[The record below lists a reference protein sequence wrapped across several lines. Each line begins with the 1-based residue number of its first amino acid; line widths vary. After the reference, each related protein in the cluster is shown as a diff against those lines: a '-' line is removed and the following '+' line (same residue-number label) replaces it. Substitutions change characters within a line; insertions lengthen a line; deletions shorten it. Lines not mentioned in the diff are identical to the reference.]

1 MRLVL
6 GLEYDGASF
15 HGWQRQQEVIG
26 VQQRVEEALSRIANT
41 SINVVCA
48 GRTDAGVHATAQV
61 VHFDTDCVRP
71 ERAWT
76 LGTNTY
82 LPDSISVKWVKPV
95 DDTFHA
101 RFSATARRYRYII
114 YNNTL
119 RSAILAK
126 GITHIHADLDH
137 QLMHEAAQA
146 LVGKHDFSSFRAV
159 ECQAKT
165 ATRTLSYIQVSRFA
179 DYIVIDVQANAFL
192 HHMVRNITGSLVAI
206 GSGEKPVA
214 WLKDILN
221 AKDRTLA
228 AATARPN
235 GLYLVNVIYP
245 SAFCLPKHH
254 LGPLFLN
261 TED

>member
-41 SINVVCA
+41 PINVVCA

-61 VHFDTDCVRP
+61 AHFDTDCVRP

-76 LGTNTY
+76 LGVNTY
-82 LPDSISVKWVKPV
+82 LPDSISVKWVKSV

-114 YNNTL
+114 YNKTL

-126 GITHIHADLDH
+126 GITHIHAVLDH
-137 QLMHEAAQA
+137 QLMHDAAQS

-159 ECQAKT
+159 DCQAKT
-165 ATRTLSYIQVSRFA
+165 ATRTMSHIEVSRIA

-206 GSGEKPVA
+206 GSGERPVE
-214 WLKDILN
+214 WLKDILV
-221 AKDRTLA
+221 AKDRTVA
-228 AATARPN
+228 AATAKPN
-235 GLYLVNVIYP
+235 GLYLVNVDYP
-245 SAFCLPKHH
+245 SVFCLPKQH

-261 TED
+261 TEN